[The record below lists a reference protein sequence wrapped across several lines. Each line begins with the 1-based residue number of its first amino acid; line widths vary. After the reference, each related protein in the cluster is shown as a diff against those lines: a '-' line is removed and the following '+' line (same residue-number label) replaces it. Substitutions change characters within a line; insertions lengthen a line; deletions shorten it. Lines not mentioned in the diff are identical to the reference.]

1 LRKGILQ
8 KIVTASQMQAIDQS
22 AIRKFG
28 IPGLVLMENAGRG
41 VVHLMRRHIPELQNK
56 KVTVVAG
63 KGNNGGDGFVIARH
77 LFHEN
82 VDVQILLAGKR
93 SQLKDDARTNANIA
107 FKLGIPIA
115 ELTEKN
121 LNAQNHSLRH
131 TQVIVDALFGTGLT
145 RPASGLTAQLIEKIN
160 SAQKFVVA
168 VDIPSGFDSNSGRKI
183 GPCVSANLTAALALF
198 KRSHLLFP
206 AAENMGN
213 VYCVD
218 IGIPQSAIDMQKVV
232 VELLEDADIRSLF
245 PQRARNAHK
254 GTYGHTLVMGGS
266 KGKGGAAGL
275 AAMAALRIGSGLVT
289 LAMPESCNAS
299 LEFCPLEA
307 MSLALPET
315 KSGSI
320 SSKAVDRLLEN
331 LKGKSALAIG
341 PGMSTDRSTLDFME
355 AVLPQ
360 VTCPVVID
368 ADGLNGLAQR
378 PQGLKRKKS
387 DWILTP
393 HPKEMSRLTGLATQ
407 DIVDNRIDS
416 ALEFAKKKKVT
427 LLLKGARTI
436 IASPEGTVAIN
447 PTGNPGMATGGSGD
461 VLTGMIAGLL
471 SQGLSPRDATCA
483 GAYLHGLAGDIYAE
497 RNSQTSLIAGDLY
510 RTLPEA
516 LKHILP

>member
-1 LRKGILQ
+1 
-8 KIVTASQMQAIDQS
+8 MQAIDQA
-22 AIRKFG
+22 AIRKLG

-41 VVHLMRRHIPELQNK
+41 VVQLMHRHLPDLANQ

-77 LFHEN
+77 LFN
-82 VDVQILLAGKR
+82 QGISVQVLLAGKR

-131 TQVIVDALFGTGLT
+131 THVIVDALFGTGLT
-145 RPASGLTAQLIEKIN
+145 RPASGLYAKLIQKIN
-160 SAQKFVVA
+160 SAHKFVVA
-168 VDIPSGFDSNSGRKI
+168 VDIPSGWGSDSGKEI
-183 GPCVSANLTAALALF
+183 GPCVSANLTAALAFF

-206 AAENMGN
+206 AAEHMGDQ
-213 VYCVD
+213 YCVE
-218 IGIPQSAIDMQKVV
+218 IGIPHAATDKQNLL
-232 VELLEDADIRSLF
+232 VELLEDEDIRALF
-245 PQRARNAHK
+245 PKRDSNSHK
-254 GTYGHTLVMGGS
+254 GTYGHTLVVGGS

-275 AAMAALRIGSGLVT
+275 AALAALRIGSGLVT
-289 LAMPESCNAS
+289 LAVPESCNAA
-299 LEFCPLEA
+299 LEFCPLET
-307 MSLALPET
+307 MTLALPET

-320 SSKAVDRLLEN
+320 SIKAVDPLMKH
-331 LKGKSALAIG
+331 LKGKNALALG
-341 PGMSTDRSTLDFME
+341 PGLSTDSSTLDFLE
-355 AVLPQ
+355 AFLPQ
-360 VTCPVVID
+360 VTCPVVLD
-368 ADGLNGLAQR
+368 ADGLNGLAER
-378 PQGLKRKKS
+378 PKLLKQMKK
-387 DWILTP
+387 DWVLTP
-393 HPKEMSRLTGLATQ
+393 HPKEMSRLTGLSTQ
-407 DIVDNRIDS
+407 EIIENRIDC
-416 ALEFAKKKKVT
+416 ALELAKKYKIT

-436 IASPEGTVAIN
+436 IASSDGTAAIN

-471 SQGLSPRDATCA
+471 SQGLSPRNATCA

-497 RNSQTSLIAGDLY
+497 GNSQTSLIAGDLF